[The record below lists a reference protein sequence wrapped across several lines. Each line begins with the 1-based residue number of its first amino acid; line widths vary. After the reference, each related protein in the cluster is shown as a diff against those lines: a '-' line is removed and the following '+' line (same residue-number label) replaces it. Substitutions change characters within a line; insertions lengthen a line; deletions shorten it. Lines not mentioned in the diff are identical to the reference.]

1 MLLWLFQRSRTS
13 CWNSVVTWFFLSLTE
28 VLSVCYK
35 DSSAS
40 TCWVF
45 FSVLF
50 CWFFFLF
57 SFIKSAM
64 VIVAGSLYFNF
75 GFTVSLTFEVHRKA
89 MTAPVLS
96 FFLAV
101 VSCHAV
107 LLCLFLF
114 QRSVAHSF
122 CHWWSWVFPPSIY
135 GFKPY
140 VCSIP
145 VWTSSDLL
153 QYLLLW
159 SKLCCPLG
167 LLLSS

>member
-1 MLLWLFQRSRTS
+1 MTLSEVQNFLLEFCGHLIFSFLNR
-13 CWNSVVTWFFLSLTE
+13 SVVSVLQRQLSQHMLGF
-28 VLSVCYK
+28 
-35 DSSAS
+35 
-40 TCWVF
+40 F

-153 QYLLLW
+153 QYLLL
-159 SKLCCPLG
+159 
-167 LLLSS
+167 